1 MRKQLLLLSGFVLC
15 SIVALAQRTITGK
28 ITDDKGSP
36 VANVSIIVKGTT
48 TGTTSKPDGTYS
60 LTVPAN
66 AKALIFSSVDMG
78 TEEKQI
84 GDLAVIDV
92 KLKAEDKTLSEV
104 VVTGYG
110 TARKRDASGN
120 IATVKGSAIANKPVQ
135 SFEQALAGRA
145 TGVQITV
152 PNGVLNTPPVFRI
165 RGTNSI
171 SLSSYPL
178 IIVDGI
184 PAPTGDFS
192 ATNAAGNALASIN
205 PNDIESIDIAKDAA
219 ATAIYGSRAANG
231 VVFITTKR
239 GRAGKARVSYNAYV
253 SLTQPYG
260 LPEVMNAQQYTTYK
274 NMAAANHPGVN
285 STNPAA
291 AGYTKFALATDAN
304 GNTINTNWSDH
315 VYQDGFSQ
323 DHNINVSGGNDATTY
338 YFSAGYTDQEGILQK
353 NEFVRKNILFNVE
366 SKVNNW
372 FTVGGK
378 ISYSNEKNLAANS
391 SGSLNGEA
399 FGTAGMGRIPMVT
412 APNVSPYN
420 NDGSYN
426 IENASNSN
434 VVGRMNNSV
443 VIGFYNPVILLD
455 QNRQNSEANH
465 IQTNV
470 FLQIKPVKW
479 LTLRTMYGLDYLY
492 VDNETFL
499 NPFHGDGF
507 AATGSASSSY
517 SKNKRWTWVNTAQFD
532 YQFSGKHN
540 VSVLGG
546 TEQDRRTSEG
556 FGLNRQTLSDPA
568 FNIIQAGWVTP
579 NTAGLAFGENYL
591 LSYFGRFNYDLNK
604 KYFVSGNI
612 RQDEYS
618 AFADKASTFWGAS
631 LGWEIAK
638 ENFWETVGLSNIFS
652 NFRIRGS
659 YGKVGNTAGIGDY
672 VIYSSYGSGLYGGL
686 PTLGFNFAGN
696 DNLQWET
703 STKID
708 VGVNFGMFKDRLQ
721 IEATRYYNDIKD
733 LILNVPQAPSAGV
746 PNAIPTNVGTMYNKG
761 WEFGI
766 VGNPVRGKDFNWSST
781 LNITTN
787 KNEVTSLA
795 PGLTE
800 ILSAT
805 SGLETVSRTA
815 VGYSLGN
822 LWLVRNG
829 GVDPQTGRRILL
841 NKAGN
846 QVLYSFYQNVG
857 QGIYNWINPD
867 GTRYSETG
875 QPVGVGVTQA
885 KDGVM
890 FGNTIP
896 KVYGGWDN
904 TFRYKAFDLNVLLTY
919 QFGFWVYYG
928 SWAGLHDQRFWN
940 NHVDVLNAWGK
951 PGDVSTV
958 PKPMYGDNVSNG
970 SALPMSYSAFKGDF
984 VKVKNVQLSYNF
996 PANLASKAKLSAAR
1010 IYIAGQNLAII
1021 TDYPGPDPEV
1031 SSNGNSNTS
1040 QGVDRNTIANGRNF
1054 VIGLNITFQ

>member
-1 MRKQLLLLSGFVLC
+1 MRKQLLLLSGFVLL
-15 SIVALAQRTITGK
+15 SIITLAQRTVTGK
-28 ITDDKGSP
+28 VTDDKGNP
-36 VANVSIIVKGTT
+36 VANVSVIVKGTT
-48 TGTTSKPDGTYS
+48 TGTTSQPDGTYS

-66 AKALIFSSVDMG
+66 AKALIFSAVDMITSEKALG
-78 TEEKQI
+78 T
-84 GDLAVIDV
+84 LTVIDV
-92 KLKAEDKTLSEV
+92 SLRAEDKTLAEV

-110 TARKRDASGN
+110 TARKRDVSGN
-120 IATVKGSAIANKPVQ
+120 IATVKGSAVSNKPVQ

-178 IIVDGI
+178 IVVDGV

-192 ATNAAGNALASIN
+192 GTSAAGNALASIN

-239 GRAGKARVSYNAYV
+239 GRAGKAKISYNASV
-253 SLTQPYG
+253 SWVQPYG
-260 LPEVMNAQQYTTYK
+260 IPEVMDAQQYTNYK
-274 NMAAANHPGVN
+274 NMAAANNPAVN

-304 GNTINTNWSDH
+304 GKTINTDWSDYI
-315 VYQDGFSQ
+315 YQTGFSH
-323 DHNINVSGGNDATTY
+323 DHNVNVSGGSDNTTY
-338 YFSAGYTDQEGILQK
+338 YFSVGYSDQEGILKK
-353 NEFVRKNILFNVE
+353 NEFIRKNILFNVD
-366 SKVNNW
+366 SRVNSW

-378 ISYSNEKNLAANS
+378 ISYSNEQNLASNS

-399 FGTAGMGRIPMVT
+399 FGTAGSGRIPMVT
-412 APNVSPYN
+412 APNVAPYN

-426 IENASNSN
+426 IENAINSN
-434 VVGRMNNSV
+434 AVGRMNNSV
-443 VIGFYNPVILLD
+443 VIGFYNPVVLLD
-455 QNRQNSEANH
+455 LNRQNSETNH
-465 IQTNV
+465 IQSYV
-470 FLQIKPVKW
+470 YGQIKPFKW
-479 LTLRTMYGLDYLY
+479 LTLKTLYGIDYLY
-492 VDNETFL
+492 VDNEIFQ
-499 NPFHGDGF
+499 NPIHGDGF
-507 AATGSASSSY
+507 TATGSATSTY
-517 SKNKRWTWVNTAQFD
+517 GKYKRWTWTNTAQFD
-532 YQFSGKHN
+532 YVINSSHTISALVGN
-540 VSVLGG
+540 
-546 TEQDRRTSEG
+546 EQDRRTSIG

-568 FNIIQAGWVTP
+568 YDVIQAGWVTP
-579 NTAGLAFGENYL
+579 NTSGLAYGENYL
-591 LSYFGRFNYDLNK
+591 LSSFGRFTYDFKK
-604 KYFVSGNI
+604 KYYLSGNI
-612 RQDEYS
+612 RNDEYS

-631 LGWEIAK
+631 AGWDIAK
-638 ENFWETVGLSNIFS
+638 ENFWEGVGLSNIFN

-672 VIYSSYGSGLYGGL
+672 SIFSTYGSGLYGGL
-686 PTLGFNFAGN
+686 PTLQFNSAGN
-696 DNLQWET
+696 PNLQWET

-708 VGVNFGMFKDRLQ
+708 VGVNFSLLKDKIQ

-746 PNAIPTNVGTMYNKG
+746 PSSILTNVGTMYNKG

-766 VGNPVRGKDFNWSST
+766 TANPFRGKDFSWSST

-795 PGLTE
+795 PGLPE
-800 ILSAT
+800 ILSST

-815 VGYSLGN
+815 VGYSLGY

-846 QVLYSFYQNVG
+846 PVLYSNYQNVG
-857 QGIYNWINPD
+857 QNIFNWINPD
-867 GTRYSETG
+867 GTRYSEPG
-875 QPVGVGVTQA
+875 QAVGVGVTQA

-890 FGNTIP
+890 YGNTIP

-904 TFRYKAFDLNVLLTY
+904 TFRYKEFDLNVLLTY
-919 QFGFWVYYG
+919 QAGFYVYYG

-940 NHVDVLNAWGK
+940 NHVDVLGAWSK
-951 PGDVSTV
+951 PGDIATV

-984 VKVKNVQLSYNF
+984 VKVKNVTLAYNV
-996 PANLASKAKLSAAR
+996 PARITNKAKFASAR
-1010 IYIAGQNLAII
+1010 IFVSGQNLFII

-1031 SSNGNSNTS
+1031 SSNGNGNTN
-1040 QGVDRNTIANGRNF
+1040 QGIDRNTIANGRNF
-1054 VIGLNITFQ
+1054 VIGLNVTFQ

>member
-15 SIVALAQRTITGK
+15 SIFALAQRTITGK
-28 ITDDKGSP
+28 VTDEKGTP
-36 VANVSIIVKGTT
+36 VANVSVIVKGTT

-84 GDLAVIDV
+84 GELTVIDI

-178 IIVDGI
+178 IIVDGV

-192 ATNAAGNALASIN
+192 GTNAAGNALASIN

-231 VVFITTKR
+231 VVFITTKK

-260 LPEVMNAQQYTTYK
+260 LPEVMNAQQYTDYK
-274 NMAAANHPGVN
+274 NRAAANHPGVN
-285 STNPAA
+285 SSNPSG

-353 NEFVRKNILFNVE
+353 NEFIRKNILFNVE

-532 YQFSGKHN
+532 YQVSGKHN
-540 VSVLGG
+540 ISLLGG
-546 TEQDRRTSEG
+546 SEQDRRTSEG

-568 FNIIQAGWVTP
+568 FNVIQAGWVTP
-579 NTAGLAFGENYL
+579 NTAGLALGENYL
-591 LSYFGRFNYDLNK
+591 LSYFGRLNYDLNK
-604 KYFVSGNI
+604 KYFVSGNV
-612 RQDEYS
+612 RTDEYS

-652 NFRIRGS
+652 NFRLRGS
-659 YGKVGNTAGIGDY
+659 YGKVGNTAGIGDF

-733 LILNVPQAPSAGV
+733 LILNVPQSPSAGV

-766 VGNPVRGKDFNWSST
+766 VGNPVRGKDFNWTST

-867 GTRYSETG
+867 GTRYSEPG

-940 NHVDVLNAWGK
+940 NHVDVLNAWSK

-996 PANLASKAKLSAAR
+996 PANLANKAKLSAAR

-1031 SSNGNSNTS
+1031 SSNGNGNTN
-1040 QGVDRNTIANGRNF
+1040 QGIDRNTIANGRNF